1 MEPLASNKP
10 SFAMIHALRKLAPHS
25 PAILSAFR
33 HKSVV
38 QPEVFSW
45 REERGDHRSVC
56 HLNEPLSF
64 RSTAF
69 GGWGRQVGRGLA
81 EHGDGVSCSHAEY
94 GAGVRPGFTPGR
106 TPTASREAVTLR

>member
-38 QPEVFSW
+38 QPEVFFMAC
-45 REERGDHRSVC
+45 R
-56 HLNEPLSF
+56 
-64 RSTAF
+64 
-69 GGWGRQVGRGLA
+69 
-81 EHGDGVSCSHAEY
+81 
-94 GAGVRPGFTPGR
+94 AG
-106 TPTASREAVTLR
+106 